1 MPNPKSK
8 NLFFTPSVLAVYL
21 LLIPPAN
28 DLINQSL
35 DNKKIDPKAFI
46 GFLSLVATVV
56 IQNVLRYNEN
66 EETNFYT
73 PMLFP
78 GKDKPAEDPVPPF
91 NPYKDDYNVK

>member
-1 MPNPKSK
+1 MSKPKPK

-56 IQNVLRYNEN
+56 IQNVLRYNES
-66 EETNFYT
+66 EEENFYT

-78 GKDKPAEDPVPPF
+78 GKDKPMEDFKPPYY
-91 NPYKDDYNVK
+91 PPDDYSVK